1 MAGKPIDYGETF
13 TIDGKTYVQIKD
25 KRHCG
30 ICAFWDSVCKAPDEV
45 PACVYEPIAFIELT
59 IK

>member
-1 MAGKPIDYGETF
+1 MAGKPIEYGETF

-25 KRHCG
+25 KRHCA

-45 PACVYEPIAFIELT
+45 PACSVSA
-59 IK
+59 